1 LSAGTRIRA
10 KELSQR
16 EIELRIAVLGISHE
30 TNTFSEVPADY
41 ESFQAGILRRDDMVE
56 AHRDSHYTIAGYIQG
71 AEELGFDLVPLMYAV
86 TGPIGTI
93 TKDAYDLLTAE
104 MFGMLRD
111 EGPWDAVLIS
121 NHGAAVSEEFP
132 DMDAAF
138 TASVREIVGPDIP
151 VGITFDMHSNIS
163 KETVANTNVCVVWR
177 TNPHMDP
184 KPRGRKTAELIY
196 RTVKGEINPV
206 QWTELTPMLVNIV
219 KQFTGEE
226 PMKTLVDDAIEAN
239 KRPGILDTS
248 VAEGY
253 PYSDVYEMGMSFI
266 VIADGDIDAARETSR
281 WMALRAWEHREA
293 LNEVQPGVEEA
304 LKMAEERYVG
314 PKPVDIL
321 NYWPENG
328 AALQQHEIDPNHGDL
343 GPIVLMDVG
352 DNVGGGSSADSTFIL
367 AAAQKMGVKSF
378 LQSLY
383 DPEAVAACVE
393 AGIGAEVTLDVG
405 AKTDD
410 MHGKPV
416 RVTGKVRLI
425 TDGVFEATR
434 PNHGGFREFDSGTEV
449 RLDTTDDHT
458 LLLTSRRT
466 GNTTREGMY
475 HAGIFP
481 ENYRVVVA
489 KGVVSPRA
497 AYQPIAA
504 EIILVNTPGV
514 TTADLSF
521 FDYKRIRE
529 SLYPFQQDAVYE

>member
-1 LSAGTRIRA
+1 
-10 KELSQR
+10 
-16 EIELRIAVLGISHE
+16 
-30 TNTFSEVPADY
+30 
-41 ESFQAGILRRDDMVE
+41 
-56 AHRDSHYTIAGYIQG
+56 
-71 AEELGFDLVPLMYAV
+71 
-86 TGPIGTI
+86 
-93 TKDAYDLLTAE
+93 
-104 MFGMLRD
+104 
-111 EGPWDAVLIS
+111 
-121 NHGAAVSEEFP
+121 
-132 DMDAAF
+132 
-138 TASVREIVGPDIP
+138 
-151 VGITFDMHSNIS
+151 
-163 KETVANTNVCVVWR
+163 
-177 TNPHMDP
+177 
-184 KPRGRKTAELIY
+184 
-196 RTVKGEINPV
+196 
-206 QWTELTPMLVNIV
+206 
-219 KQFTGEE
+219 
-226 PMKTLVDDAIEAN
+226 
-239 KRPGILDTS
+239 
-248 VAEGY
+248 
-253 PYSDVYEMGMSFI
+253 MSFI